1 MVYLNMRNVF
11 VVLINLFFLI
21 FLFSASCGWAK
32 ECAPVKLGDT
42 FPPFTLK
49 NNLSQNEIKTLHLPS
64 QEDISLQ
71 DFTSEIIFIE
81 FLNVYCHTCQLQV
94 PIVKKLWDAVQSNK
108 ILKSKVAI
116 LGITVGNNA
125 KEVLKFQNS
134 FKAHYP
140 ILADPAKEVFDCL
153 GNPKGTPQTYIL
165 RKSSSGEW
173 HILYHHRGA
182 VNSHET
188 YLEKIKESLKDALEG
203 VKPGYKVPKQ
213 FLNTLKSRHPNE
225 SLEKKRMLV
234 YFPSSSAFLL
244 DDDIRNTATQ
254 TKVLLSFIND
264 DRLVIV
270 IVGFLNR
277 IFTLKELEVLKKA
290 PNILLLEDGMGILIS
305 QFEVTENPLIC
316 LVNESGR
323 IVYRADS
330 LTSARAEELLKG
342 KVPRLKPNLT
352 GGEILTLMQKS
363 MKEVKNTIE
372 RVEKKE
378 LENGET
384 IYLGFTNSEK
394 EEAFLFG
401 RIVSKYSICD
411 VCHDIHYYCI
421 LDQNGY
427 LVSFHPI
434 HITKYGNVPW
444 NQKDIEKINSRILG
458 KNVFKNLLF
467 DPYIDAVSQ
476 ATMSSY
482 LVFDGLREIRTVLK
496 DFKDNGF
503 RKEYW
508 REICLNN
515 LCLIKEALAL
525 LKKKGITESITLDDQ
540 TTIDRKK
547 LKTHLPYRKI
557 SKCPNGG
564 KYLLIG
570 EIPICSIHGM
580 NLKPCPEG
588 STDN

>member
-1 MVYLNMRNVF
+1 MIKRLF
-11 VVLINLFFLI
+11 ILISLFFLI
-21 FLFSASCGWAK
+21 PFICTSFVWSK
-32 ECAPVKLGDT
+32 ECSPVKLGDT

-49 NNLSQNEIKTLHLPS
+49 NNLSQKEIAALRLPS
-64 QEDISLQ
+64 KESIFLQ
-71 DFTSEIIFIE
+71 DFTAEIIFIE

-94 PIVKKLWDAVQSNK
+94 PIIKELWNAVQSNK
-108 ILKSKVAI
+108 ILRSKVAI

-125 KEVLKFQNS
+125 KEVNKFQNN

-153 GNPKGTPQTYIL
+153 GNMKGTPQTYLL
-165 RKSSSGEW
+165 RKVPSGKW

-188 YLEKIKESLKDALEG
+188 YLKKIKELLKGDLEG
-203 VKPGYKVPKQ
+203 VEPGYKAPKQ
-213 FLNTLKSRHPNE
+213 FLTTLKSRYPDE
-225 SLEKKRMLV
+225 SFEQKRILV
-234 YFPSSSAFLL
+234 YFPTSSVFLL
-244 DDDIRNTATQ
+244 DEDTRNTATQ
-254 TKVLLSFIND
+254 TKELLSLINE
-264 DRLVIV
+264 DRLVTV
-270 IVGFLNR
+270 IIGFLNR

-290 PNILLLEDGMGILIS
+290 PNILLLEDGMGILTS
-305 QFEVTENPLIC
+305 QFEVAENPLIC
-316 LVNESGR
+316 LINDSGR
-323 IVYRADS
+323 IVYRAES
-330 LTSARAEELLKG
+330 LTRARIEELLKG
-342 KVPRLKPNLT
+342 EVPQLKPNLS
-352 GGEILTLMQKS
+352 ERELLTLMQKS
-363 MKEVKNTIE
+363 MEAVNSEIM
-372 RVEKKE
+372 RVEKGE
-378 LENGET
+378 LENGEI
-384 IYLGFTNSEK
+384 IYLGFKNTEK
-394 EEAFLFG
+394 EEASLFG
-401 RIVSKYSICD
+401 IVISKYSICD

-427 LVSFHPI
+427 LVYFNPI
-434 HITKYGNVPW
+434 HITKYGNVSW
-444 NQKDIEKINSRILG
+444 NQKDIEKMNSRILG
-458 KNVFKNLLF
+458 KNVFKNLSF
-467 DPYIDAVSQ
+467 DPNVDAVSQ

-482 LVFDGLREIRTVLK
+482 LVFDGLKEIRAVLK

-515 LCLIKEALAL
+515 LCQIKEALAI
-525 LKKKGITESITLDDQ
+525 LKKKGITDNFTLEDQ
-540 TTIDRKK
+540 TTIDRKQ
-547 LKTHLPYRKI
+547 LKIHLPYHKI